1 MKNLDS
7 ISSTQSIE
15 VEYPI
20 IPVSIF
26 YNNMPKIDKKT
37 IFKFERIPVSVFQFE
52 NSKNYFVRYYIGRQK
67 GAKSGNKDKSLK
79 TQNKNEAKVKAK
91 KIYFE
96 YLTNPTPIE
105 KEIDFNID
113 IAQPFFRYRIRH
125 YKNKNPDS
133 TQGTREKMR
142 YDSYIH
148 KFFED
153 VDYRNNEDL
162 EDAIEELKENLKQD
176 DKTDNT
182 ISKYFNILSLMFRKA
197 VENNLI
203 KKVPYFPPLKVVNQ
217 VRHSYQNEE
226 LNLINRKLDDEFKKT
241 EEKFYLHMKDYINLI
256 RSAGFRPGIEPLKVK
271 NFQCQ
276 FVLNRQTNQKDILAI
291 TLFNTKTKPKH
302 RLFCHPFF
310 TKNIYPEIRNRI
322 PNPTPQ
328 DYFLF
333 PHSDENRRKI
343 YQKISKTFTRI
354 SKELN
359 LYYRGGSTRPLYS
372 IRHTF
377 AKNNYIQ
384 NAPLKVI
391 AKQMNT
397 SEKMLHSAYLDD
409 DDIMLSEEY
418 NMMYNKKK

>member
-1 MKNLDS
+1 M
-7 ISSTQSIE
+7 
-15 VEYPI
+15 
-20 IPVSIF
+20 PV
-26 YNNMPKIDKKT
+26 IDKKT
-37 IFKFERIPVSVFQFE
+37 IFKFDRIPVSVFQFE
-52 NSKNYFVRYYIGRQK
+52 NSKNYYCRYYVGRQK
-67 GAKSGNKDKSLK
+67 GASGGNKDRTLK
-79 TQNKNEAKVKAK
+79 TTNIKIAKTKAK
-91 KIYFE
+91 EIYFE
-96 YLTNPTPIE
+96 YLNNPTPKE
-105 KEIDFNID
+105 KEISFDID

-142 YDSYIH
+142 YDNYIK

-153 VDYRNNEDL
+153 VDYRNIEELD
-162 EDAIEELKENLKQD
+162 DSIEELKENLKQD

-182 ISKYFNILSLMFRKA
+182 ISKYFNILSLMFKKA
-197 VENNLI
+197 VENNVLS
-203 KKVPYFPPLKVVNQ
+203 KMPYFPPLKIVNQ

-226 LNLINRKLDDEFKKT
+226 LNLINRKLDSEFKRT

-276 FVLNRQTNQKDILAI
+276 FVLNRKTNQKDILAI

-310 TKNIYPEIRNRI
+310 TKNIYPEILSRN
-322 PNPTPQ
+322 PQ
-328 DYFLF
+328 PSPEDYLLF
-333 PHSDENRRKI
+333 PQTDENRRKI
-343 YQKISKTFTRI
+343 YQKIGKAFTRI

-377 AKNNYIQ
+377 AKNNYIA
-384 NAPLKVI
+384 NAPLSVI

-397 SEKMLHSAYLDD
+397 SEKMLHSNYLDD
-409 DDIMLSEEY
+409 DDILLSEEY
-418 NMMYNKKK
+418 NKMYSKKNAH

>member
-1 MKNLDS
+1 
-7 ISSTQSIE
+7 
-15 VEYPI
+15 
-20 IPVSIF
+20 
-26 YNNMPKIDKKT
+26 MPKINNKT
-37 IFKFERIPVSVFQFE
+37 IFKFERIPVRVFQFD

-67 GAKSGNKDKSLK
+67 GASGGNKDRTLK
-79 TQNKNEAKVKAK
+79 TTNIKIAKAK
-91 KIYFE
+91 AKEIYFE
-96 YLTNPTPIE
+96 YLNNPTPKE
-105 KEIDFNID
+105 KEISFDID

-142 YDSYIH
+142 YDNYIK

-153 VDYRNNEDL
+153 VDYRNIEELD
-162 EDAIEELKENLKQD
+162 DSIEELKENLKQD

-182 ISKYFNILSLMFRKA
+182 ISKYFNILSLMFRRA
-197 VENNLI
+197 VENNVLS
-203 KKVPYFPPLKVVNQ
+203 KMPYFPPLKVVNQ
-217 VRHSYQNEE
+217 VRHSYHNEE
-226 LNLINRKLDDEFKKT
+226 LNLINRKLDSEFKRTK
-241 EEKFYLHMKDYINLI
+241 EKFYLHMKDYVNLI

-276 FVLNRQTNQKDILAI
+276 FVLNRKTNQKDILAI

-310 TKNIYPEIRNRI
+310 AKNIYPEILSRN
-322 PNPTPQ
+322 PQ
-328 DYFLF
+328 PSPEDYLLF

-343 YQKISKTFTRI
+343 YQKISKIFTRI

-359 LYYRGGSTRPLYS
+359 LYYRGGTTRPLYS

-377 AKNNYIQ
+377 AKNNYVA
-384 NAPLKVI
+384 NAPLSVI

-409 DDIMLSEEY
+409 DDILLSEEY
-418 NMMYNKKK
+418 NKMYSKKNV